1 MGKQSRPPALT
12 IEARENQLISESIDE
27 AERRIKSGKASD
39 SLLIHYLRLG
49 TTKMQLEKEKIA
61 SDVELKKAQVQAINE
76 AASVKGLFEEAIQ
89 AMGIYTGHTQEDDS
103 DY

>member
-1 MGKQSRPPALT
+1 MSKKERPPALT
-12 IEARENQLISESIDE
+12 IEARENQLISASIDE
-27 AERRIKSGKASD
+27 AERRIKNGKASD

-61 SDVELKKAQVQAINE
+61 SEVELKKAQVQAINE
-76 AASVKGLFEEAIQ
+76 AASAKSMFEDAIR
-89 AMGIYTGHTQEDDS
+89 AMGIYTGTTEDGDN

>member
-1 MGKQSRPPALT
+1 MGKQKRPPALT

-61 SDVELKKAQVQAINE
+61 SDVALKNAQVQAIND
-76 AASVKGLFEEAIQ
+76 AASVKELFEDAIK
-89 AMGIYTGHTQEDDS
+89 AMGIYTGSAGDPDD
-103 DY
+103 Y